1 MSQSKPGRSRTS
13 GHSGAGF
20 LSRWSRRK
28 HSSANN
34 AGPGPDDRVPGGPS
48 ADQNSP
54 AGQVHDQSDNRLT
67 DKDMPDIETLTFDS
81 DFADFLSPGVSDQ
94 LRKLALRKLFHNEV
108 FNFRDG
114 LDEYD
119 DDFTQFEKL
128 GNIVTADMRHQ
139 LDLEAQRQAQRMLQQ
154 TDPVHNADA
163 ADATANAKQ
172 LRYEEN
178 SAETFDRARENIDPD
193 DARTLIASVDGDAD
207 LLSGNDHGDESES
220 ISRPDGGVRSSG
232 AESEEDVNNNAA
244 PLIEGNT

>member
-1 MSQSKPGRSRTS
+1 MSQSKPGRNLNS

-28 HSSANN
+28 NASTNN

-48 ADQNSP
+48 TGTNSP
-54 AGQVHDQSDNRLT
+54 AGQVNDQPDNSPT

-81 DFADFLSPGVSDQ
+81 DYTDFLSPGVSEQ
-94 LRKLALRKLFHNEV
+94 LRKLALKKLFHSEV

-128 GNIVTADMRHQ
+128 GNIMTADMRHQ

-154 TDPVHNADA
+154 EDPVHDADA
-163 ADATANAKQ
+163 DDAAASAKY
-172 LRYEEN
+172 LLDEEN
-178 SAETFDRARENIDPD
+178 GAATSERGGENINTDE
-193 DARTLIASVDGDAD
+193 AITLTAGLDGDAG
-207 LLSGNDHGDESES
+207 LLTGNDHGDESES
-220 ISRPDGGVRSSG
+220 ISPSGGSVKRSG
-232 AESEEDVNNNAA
+232 AEPEDMNNNAA
-244 PLIEGNT
+244 PLIGGKT